1 MKYLITGLG
10 NIGSEYWGTR
20 HNIGFRVVNHLVESV
35 GGNFTEERYG
45 AIARIRV
52 KNCDLIVL
60 KPNTF
65 MNLSGNAVRYWLQK
79 ENIPVENLLIVVD
92 DLALPFGTLRLKPK
106 GSDAGHNGLKNIAQ
120 LLNTQE
126 YSRLRFGIGS
136 DFPRG
141 GQIDYVLGKFP
152 PEELQLMPEIL
163 DRATEI
169 IKSFCL
175 AGIQITMNQF
185 NNKYKETENTD
196 MNEVRIDKWMWATR
210 IFKTRTIAAEACKK
224 GRIMI
229 GGVTIKPSRM
239 IKVGDVI
246 QVRKPP
252 ITFSFKVIGLIE
264 NRVGAKL
271 VPNYLENVTTPD
283 QYEILEMNRISGF
296 VNRAKGLG
304 RPTKK
309 DRRELEQF
317 TEPEFMDDGFDFEF
331 DFGEEDEE

>member
-1 MKYLITGLG
+1 
-10 NIGSEYWGTR
+10 
-20 HNIGFRVVNHLVESV
+20 
-35 GGNFTEERYG
+35 
-45 AIARIRV
+45 
-52 KNCDLIVL
+52 
-60 KPNTF
+60 
-65 MNLSGNAVRYWLQK
+65 
-79 ENIPVENLLIVVD
+79 
-92 DLALPFGTLRLKPK
+92 
-106 GSDAGHNGLKNIAQ
+106 
-120 LLNTQE
+120 
-126 YSRLRFGIGS
+126 
-136 DFPRG
+136 
-141 GQIDYVLGKFP
+141 
-152 PEELQLMPEIL
+152 
-163 DRATEI
+163 
-169 IKSFCL
+169 
-175 AGIQITMNQF
+175 
-185 NNKYKETENTD
+185 

-224 GRIMI
+224 GRIM
-229 GGVTIKPSRM
+229 
-239 IKVGDVI
+239 VGDVI